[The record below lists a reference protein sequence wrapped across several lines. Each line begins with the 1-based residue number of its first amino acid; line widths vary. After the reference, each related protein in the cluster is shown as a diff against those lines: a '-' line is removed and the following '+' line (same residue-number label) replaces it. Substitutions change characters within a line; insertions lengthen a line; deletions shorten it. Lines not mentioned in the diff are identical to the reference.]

1 MLVVCPECTAI
12 NRIPTPPPAGN
23 AICGR
28 CRTELLAHTPAMLQ
42 DTTFAPY
49 IQHTEAPVLVD
60 FWAQWCGPCK
70 MMSPHFEAA
79 AAELPE
85 VRFAKLEVDASP
97 KSAAASAIR
106 SVPTIILYQAG
117 KEIARHSGAMAV
129 RDIVQ
134 WVRQHLGQKE

>member
-1 MLVVCPECTAI
+1 MLLVCPECAAI
-12 NRIPTPPPAGN
+12 NRIPDPPPAGN

-28 CRTELLAHTPAMLQ
+28 CSTGLLANTPAILK
-42 DTTFAPY
+42 DTTFARY
-49 IQHTEAPVLVD
+49 IEHSEAPVLVD

-79 AAELPE
+79 AAALPE

-97 KSAAASAIR
+97 QSAAASAIR

-117 KEIARHSGAMAV
+117 KEIARHSGAMAA